1 MPVKLT
7 SLTTFP
13 AGRILKLP
21 SDGVLTE
28 VTKREIL
35 NYCDDKTEH
44 STYLITYSD
53 LLIYVWL
60 FKVKTLNKPRFLVTL
75 RIFGRVSV
83 KMKIKMKS

>member
-28 VTKREIL
+28 VTKPMML
-35 NYCDDKTEH
+35 
-44 STYLITYSD
+44 SMSD
-53 LLIYVWL
+53 CVLPVTTTNWPLLL
-60 FKVKTLNKPRFLVTL
+60 SFTKSPTAKPVE
-75 RIFGRVSV
+75 
-83 KMKIKMKS
+83 